1 MNKFEILIVTLPN
14 RERPVAEMY
23 YNNMYW
29 VQISQEIDD
38 LLIQFY
44 AHPNKKCWE
53 FQIDEALE
61 VIEKAKKKLI
71 G

>member
-1 MNKFEILIVTLPN
+1 
-14 RERPVAEMY
+14 
-23 YNNMYW
+23 MYW

-53 FQIDEALE
+53 FQIDEA
-61 VIEKAKKKLI
+61 VQAIEEAKKRLLFSQLRNFIKKKENS
-71 G
+71 